1 MPHLEKQMHPILR
14 LTNKPGQVPLCVKVT
29 ACHRK
34 ANIMQLIQLSQE
46 LDRTQKKNSGEE
58 KPSQDDLVA
67 LGRQGRASHGPS
79 KMEKE
84 QLARTRGA
92 EKRKPT
98 SVVLGSL
105 H

>member
-46 LDRTQKKNSGEE
+46 LDRTQKKTLG
-58 KPSQDDLVA
+58 KRSQ
-67 LGRQGRASHGPS
+67 
-79 KMEKE
+79 
-84 QLARTRGA
+84 ARMIWWHWGDRGGLRMDHQKW
-92 EKRKPT
+92 KR
-98 SVVLGSL
+98 SS
-105 H
+105 